1 MSINRFILFCWGSVE
16 GYAWDGKNNEI
27 SDKKQIRKL
36 KRGKEL
42 LIVGSYEKRN
52 EDLFVVI

>member
-1 MSINRFILFCWGSVE
+1 MVRTMKSLI
-16 GYAWDGKNNEI
+16 
-27 SDKKQIRKL
+27 KKQIRKL